1 MDFTTRT
8 KEDFEAMDARR
19 AELFAP
25 DPNEQAQQ
33 EAAILAQRIARV
45 QELLSQYEIPFT

>member
-1 MDFTTRT
+1 MDFSTRT

-19 AELFAP
+19 QEVFTP
-25 DPNEQAQQ
+25 TPEEIAQQ
-33 EAAILAQRIARV
+33 QAEQLAHAIARV